1 MTAGILSYAEAENLD
16 TNLFFYDH
24 DLSEGNPGKAPK
36 RYHCLYCDSMTQRS
50 EPSFGQYLFVCGHCG
65 WWQVISG
72 VGGYGIKA
80 CKTHRGRLKEY
91 PVNSLDV
98 PLGELRSY
106 LREHPN
112 DVAFV
117 NPTAFE
123 RLMADCLRDKYD
135 SCEVVHVGGTADR
148 GIDLILVRLDEG
160 SRLVQVKRRSDL
172 TSTEGVQVVREL
184 NGVLFRDN
192 IAKGMVITTASRFTK
207 PALDETSIWTPTGQT
222 YDMELLSYPNVVE
235 LFDVKP
241 RHPHQP
247 WLHFL
252 NAGSE

>member
-1 MTAGILSYAEAENLD
+1 MTSCVLSYAEAEDLD
-16 TNLFFYDH
+16 ADLFFYDH
-24 DLSEGNPGKAPK
+24 DLSERDLGKTPK

-50 EPSFGQYLFVCGHCG
+50 EPSLGQYLFVCEHCG
-65 WWQVISG
+65 WWQVVSG
-72 VGGYGIKA
+72 GGGYGLKS

-98 PLGELRSY
+98 PLGELRAY
-106 LREHPN
+106 LRKHPS

-117 NPTAFE
+117 DPTVFE
-123 RLMADCLRDKYD
+123 RLMGDCLRDKYN
-135 SCEVVHVGGTADR
+135 SSEVVHVGGTADR

-160 SRLVQVKRRSDL
+160 PRLVQVKRRSDL
-172 TSTEGVQVVREL
+172 TSAEGVQVVREL

-222 YDMELLSYPNVVE
+222 YDMELLAYSDLVE

-241 RHPHQP
+241 RHPHRP
-247 WLHFL
+247 WLRFL
-252 NAGSE
+252 KTESE